1 MTGSTMKL
9 KRFRLLIS
17 TLLVLPVILIVS
29 ACSETPDN
37 IEETYR
43 GTAFSALS
51 VTANNGETV
60 TATTVDEK
68 NLSLVSIPPMSS
80 INVP

>member
-68 NLSLVSIPPMSS
+68 ISHWFSIPPMSS

>member
-51 VTANNGETV
+51 VTANNGE
-60 TATTVDEK
+60 K
-68 NLSLVSIPPMSS
+68 KISHWFSIPPMSS